1 MQCRCPN
8 RYHLAHDPEPGQQ
21 QTQTNKTEPGSETAM
36 SVKKKQAIN
45 PLKHNS
51 FKKIVFVTAAIIVI
65 LLILSSVINLLL
77 VRSHYKNNKNEQIH
91 EQLENKALI
100 LGKQLRL
107 YEQVIKNVA
116 AEPSTRDMLLFS
128 NNQNAHQWALQMR
141 KFIPK
146 AIGVALLTS
155 TGKVLGDPVT
165 LRLGPQCLTDLTRLS
180 LGENVNNPPIHRD
193 IPELSHFDMTTPI
206 RDENDEQVGI
216 LFVSFSLDT
225 LKETLQESVSKE
237 QLLQVLDSDGEPIAV
252 AGSISTAHEQYS
264 VSMQVPASGWT
275 IKVTENL
282 TSSVPIYLTLSLSN
296 LITSL
301 IVIALILFFIYYA
314 SRLFKNDFEVI
325 KNRLMKI
332 SDGNFRDPTPDIQL
346 TESAEIL
353 PYLEYI
359 ARDIQKQ
366 QQMIA
371 NQSWIDELTG
381 LPNRRHFN
389 NEFVRAYNLARRGI
403 SMAVVLIDLDNF
415 KTLNTKAG
423 TTAGDQALKL
433 LANTMQQYCRKTDFA
448 ARLGGD
454 EFALLLLDMQQ
465 DKIRPCLEKL
475 SETFLAQQER
485 HPAVPDELRCTL
497 SCGYTFIN
505 VHRDYNAAAV
515 LTRADKTL
523 NEAKE
528 RGKNCVVEA

>member
-1 MQCRCPN
+1 M
-8 RYHLAHDPEPGQQ
+8 AS
-21 QTQTNKTEPGSETAM
+21 T
-36 SVKKKQAIN
+36 KKQQVN

-51 FKKIVFVTAAIIVI
+51 FKRIVYITATIII
-65 LLILSSVINLLL
+65 GLLLLSSVVNLLL
-77 VRSHYKNNKNEQIH
+77 VRSHYKNYKNEQIH

-107 YEQVIKNVA
+107 YRQVIKNVA
-116 AEPSTRDMLLFS
+116 SEASTRDLLTFAD
-128 NNQNAHQWALQMR
+128 NASAHRWALEMR
-141 KFIPK
+141 KFIPQS
-146 AIGVALLTS
+146 IGVALLS
-155 TGKVLGDPVT
+155 KNGKVLGDPVT

-180 LGENVNNPPIHRD
+180 QGEHVDHPPIHKA
-193 IPELSHFDMTTPI
+193 IPELSHFDLTTPVE
-206 RDENDEQVGI
+206 DESGEQVGI

-237 QLLQVLDSDGEPIAV
+237 QLLQILDTDGDPIAL
-252 AGSISTAHEQYS
+252 AGSISTTHEQYS
-264 VSMQVPASGWT
+264 VSMKVPESSWV

-282 TSSVPIYLTLSLSN
+282 TTSVPIYLTLSLSN
-296 LITSL
+296 LATSI
-301 IVIALILFFIYYA
+301 IVIAIILFFITYA
-314 SRLFKNDFEVI
+314 TRIFKADFDKV
-325 KNRLMKI
+325 KNHLIQI
-332 SDGNFRDPTPDIQL
+332 SEGNFKQSSPDIQL
-346 TESAEIL
+346 KEAAEVL

-359 ARDIQKQ
+359 SRDIQKQ
-366 QQMIA
+366 QQMIT

-415 KTLNTKAG
+415 KALNTKAG

-433 LANTMQQYCRKTDFA
+433 IANTLQQYCRKTDFA

-454 EFALLLLDMQQ
+454 EFALLLLDMQP

-475 SETFLAQQER
+475 AETFLSQQER

-523 NEAKE
+523 DEAKE
-528 RGKNCVVEA
+528 RGKNCIVEA

>member
-1 MQCRCPN
+1 M
-8 RYHLAHDPEPGQQ
+8 AS
-21 QTQTNKTEPGSETAM
+21 T
-36 SVKKKQAIN
+36 KKKQTAN
-45 PLKHNS
+45 PLNHNS
-51 FKKIVFVTAAIIVI
+51 FKRIVYVTATIIVA
-65 LLILSSVINLLL
+65 LLLLSSIVNLLL
-77 VRSHYKNNKNEQIH
+77 VRNHYQNYKNEQIH

-107 YEQVIKNVA
+107 YKQVIKNVA
-116 AEPSTRDMLLFS
+116 AEANTRDLLMFS
-128 NNQNAHQWALQMR
+128 DNTGAHAWALQMR
-141 KFIPK
+141 KFLPQS
-146 AIGVALLTS
+146 IGVALLS
-155 TGKVLGDPVT
+155 KNGKVLGDPVT

-180 LGENVNNPPIHRD
+180 QGEDVNHPPIHRD
-193 IPELSHFDMTTPI
+193 IPELSHFDLTTPVY
-206 RDENDEQVGI
+206 DDNEEQVGI

-237 QLLQVLDSDGEPIAV
+237 QLLQLLDIDGEPIAV

-264 VSMQVPASGWT
+264 VSMKVPSSSWT

-282 TSSVPIYLTLSLSN
+282 TTSVPIYLTLSLSN
-296 LITSL
+296 LTTSVV
-301 IVIALILFFIYYA
+301 VIALILFFVMYA
-314 SRLFKNDFEVI
+314 TRIFKSDFEKV
-325 KNRLMKI
+325 KKRLMQI
-332 SDGNFRDPTPDIQL
+332 SEGNFREPSPDIQL
-346 TESAEIL
+346 KESAEVL

-359 ARDIQKQ
+359 SRDIQKQ

-415 KTLNTKAG
+415 KQLNSKAG

-433 LANTMQQYCRKTDFA
+433 LANTLQQYCRKTDFA

-454 EFALLLLDMQQ
+454 EFALLLLDMQP
-465 DKIRPCLEKL
+465 DKIRSCLEKL
-475 SETFLAQQER
+475 AETFLAQQER
-485 HPAVPDELRCTL
+485 HPAVPDDLRCTL

-523 NEAKE
+523 DEAKE

>member
-1 MQCRCPN
+1 
-8 RYHLAHDPEPGQQ
+8 
-21 QTQTNKTEPGSETAM
+21 M
-36 SVKKKQAIN
+36 S
-45 PLKHNS
+45 S
-51 FKKIVFVTAAIIVI
+51 IV
-65 LLILSSVINLLL
+65 NLLL
-77 VRSHYKNNKNEQIH
+77 VRNHYKNYKNEQIH

-107 YEQVIKNVA
+107 YRQVIKNVA
-116 AEPSTRDMLLFS
+116 AEPNTRDMLMFS
-128 NNQNAHQWALQMR
+128 DIAGAHAWALQMR
-141 KFIPK
+141 KFLPQS
-146 AIGVALLTS
+146 IGVALLS
-155 TGKVLGDPVT
+155 KNGKVLGDPVT
-165 LRLGPQCLTDLTRLS
+165 LRLGPQCLTDLTRLTQ
-180 LGENVNNPPIHRD
+180 GEDVNHPPIHRD
-193 IPELSHFDMTTPI
+193 IPELSHFDLTTPVL
-206 RDENDEQVGI
+206 DENETQVGI

-237 QLLQVLDSDGEPIAV
+237 QLLQLLDTDGEPIAV

-264 VSMQVPASGWT
+264 VSMKVPSSSWT

-282 TSSVPIYLTLSLSN
+282 TTSVPIYLTLSLSN
-296 LITSL
+296 LTTSVV
-301 IVIALILFFIYYA
+301 VIALILFFIMYA
-314 SRLFKNDFEVI
+314 TRIFKTDFEKV
-325 KNRLMKI
+325 KRRLMQI
-332 SDGNFRDPTPDIQL
+332 SEGNFREPSPDIQL
-346 TESAEIL
+346 KESAEVL

-359 ARDIQKQ
+359 SRDIQKQ

-415 KTLNTKAG
+415 KQLNSRAG

-433 LANTMQQYCRKTDFA
+433 LANTLQQYCRKTDFA

-454 EFALLLLDMQQ
+454 EFALLLLDMQP

-475 SETFLAQQER
+475 AETFLAQQER
-485 HPAVPDELRCTL
+485 HPAVPDDLRCTL

-523 NEAKE
+523 DEAKE